1 MRGRYSRLNYYF
13 LNPNAYHS
21 DSRREADSF
30 LSVPNI
36 LNRADYPERGD
47 FSASLYKRCSL
58 PDIKSLLMP

>member
-1 MRGRYSRLNYYF
+1 
-13 LNPNAYHS
+13 
-21 DSRREADSF
+21 
-30 LSVPNI
+30 VPNI